1 MKYCAVCNKQVGDGE
16 YDGKYCESD
25 CDRRFCS
32 YECADLDHLENTF
45 PNCCPGVYWCCL
57 CKKEY
62 LEAAQGHLFIPASHP
77 ASKDL
82 ETYLGKDK
90 NYDNGAFV
98 EKCMN
103 CKLWCYQVKSHTDVP
118 GKYEGYAC
126 EVWLEEI
133 I

>member
-1 MKYCAVCNKQVGDGE
+1 MNYCAICNKPVGDGE
-16 YDGKYCESD
+16 YDGKYCESG

-32 YECADLDHLENTF
+32 DDCADLDHLENTF

-62 LEAAQGHLFIPASHP
+62 LELAQGHLFMIANHEAHP
-77 ASKDL
+77 DL
-82 ETYLGKDK
+82 EKYLGTDKD
-90 NYDNGAFV
+90 YSNGAFV

-103 CKLWCYQVKSHTDVP
+103 CKMWCYEVKSGTDML
-118 GKYEGYAC
+118 GKYENYAC
-126 EVWLEEI
+126 EVWLEDI